1 MHPVSQFH
9 RVIGIVVS
17 NSSSNSNIIIVVV
30 IIMVPH
36 LPPPPL
42 MWLQGPQKQQVC
54 KVPYILLSL
63 ASQHFPLT
71 PSSVK

>member
-9 RVIGIVVS
+9 RLIGIVI
-17 NSSSNSNIIIVVV
+17 SSSNSNNIIIIVIV

-42 MWLQGPQKQQVC
+42 MWLQGRQKQQVC